1 MFLWRKSAQP
11 AWVTAHE
18 DLLQSRA
25 RGQLVIVR
33 RPGRK
38 RLQLE
43 IVCRSRKAS
52 RALLEQFGG
61 GVDELPRNYSD
72 RFASASNAEPIKIGK
87 RLIVAQSIVGRRGC
101 THRVRRTRADAPRR
115 EHARAQF
122 GGTQSLLIPASM
134 AFGTGEHATTA
145 MALRLLEKLTQ
156 HWKRGWSVVDL
167 GTGSG
172 ILALAAK
179 RFGAGRVVAIDID
192 RTAISIAE
200 SNARLNRIRG
210 ITFRLSNVRKW
221 KSENEFDIIIAN
233 LYSELLIKILWKL
246 KRSGWLILSGIL
258 RSQETEFLRVLL
270 RNNIEIIN
278 IKHGG
283 KWIAI
288 LAHSRGALEGSNL
301 SGGKFLRQ
309 SPTPATVKTNAN

>member
-11 AWVTAHE
+11 AWVKAHE

-25 RGQLVIVR
+25 RGQLAIVS

-38 RLQLE
+38 HLQLE

-52 RALLEQFGG
+52 RALLKQFGG
-61 GVDELPRNYSD
+61 GVDKLPRNYLN
-72 RFASASNAEPIKIGK
+72 RFASACNAEPIKIGK
-87 RLIVAQSIVGRRGC
+87 RLTVAQFIVGRRGC
-101 THRVRRTRADAPRR
+101 THLARRTRVDAARR
-115 EHARAQF
+115 EHATAQI
-122 GGTQSLLIPASM
+122 GETQFLLIPASM
-134 AFGTGEHATTA
+134 AFGTGEHATTR
-145 MALRLLEKLTQ
+145 MALRLLEKLTR

-179 RFGAGRVVAIDID
+179 RFAAGRVVAIDID
-192 RTAISIAE
+192 STAISIAK
-200 SNARLNRIRG
+200 SNARRNRIRG

-221 KSENEFDIIIAN
+221 KPANEFDVVIAN
-233 LYSELLIKILWKL
+233 LYSGLLIKILSKL
-246 KRSGWLILSGIL
+246 KRAGWLILSGIL
-258 RSQETEFLRVLL
+258 RTQETEFLRVLL
-270 RNNIEIIN
+270 RNNIEIVS

-288 LAHSRGALEGSNL
+288 LARSHGALEGSNL
-301 SGGKFLRQ
+301 SGGKFCGSHRPPLQ
-309 SPTPATVKTNAN
+309 